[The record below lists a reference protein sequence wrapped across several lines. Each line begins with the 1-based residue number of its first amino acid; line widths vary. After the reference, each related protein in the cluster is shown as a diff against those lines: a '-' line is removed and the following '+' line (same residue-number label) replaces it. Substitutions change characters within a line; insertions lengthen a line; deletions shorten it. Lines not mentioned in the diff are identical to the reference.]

1 MRRVQV
7 YSVFERLW
15 HWLQAMSILLLFM
28 TGAEIHHPSSVVILG
43 FARAVWLHEWLAIF
57 LVSNAFL
64 SLFYHLAT
72 GALQKFIPDS
82 RDFFSLAVGQA
93 KFYLYGIFTGAPH
106 PIRRA
111 ASQRLNVLQQL
122 TYVLLLNVA
131 LPLQVATGILMWKAD
146 DWSSW
151 VGRLGGLGVIAQ
163 VHVAMA
169 WMMGAFVIMHVYLT
183 TTGRTPMAHM
193 RSMITG
199 WEEGH
204 EGDSEAD
211 SEADAKGDSERGGD
225 GDGDGDGYGAGERR
239 ELSTRGAR
247 REDVSHEIGA

>member
-1 MRRVQV
+1 MRRIQV
-7 YSVFERLW
+7 YSVFERIW
-15 HWLQAMSILLLFM
+15 HWLQAMSILLLLV
-28 TGAEIHHPSSVVILG
+28 TGAEIHRPSTVGILG
-43 FARAVWLHEWLAIF
+43 FASAVWLHEWLAIF

-93 KFYLYGIFTGAPH
+93 KYYLYGIFTGAPH

-131 LPLQVATGILMWKAD
+131 LPLQVSTGILMWKAD
-146 DWSSW
+146 DWSSL
-151 VGRLGGLGVIAQ
+151 VGRLGGLGVVAQ

-193 RSMITG
+193 RSMISG
-199 WEEGH
+199 WDYEEEGH
-204 EGDSEAD
+204 ESSASTKRSE
-211 SEADAKGDSERGGD
+211 E
-225 GDGDGDGYGAGERR
+225 
-239 ELSTRGAR
+239 
-247 REDVSHEIGA
+247 VSHGTEV